1 MSKIYGYCRI
11 STKKQSIE
19 RQVRNILAEYP
30 NADII
35 KEVYTG
41 TKFQDRE
48 KLQKLLDTVKAGDT
62 IVFDSVSRM
71 SRNAENGIQIYLDL
85 FDKNVNLVFLKEHYI
100 DTDTYRKAIDESI
113 DTTGNEIAD
122 IYIKATNEVI
132 KLLATKQIEQAFEQ
146 AQKEVTDLQ
155 ERTKEGIKTARLS
168 GKSIGATKGKT
179 KVTKKSIEAK
189 EIIKKHSKSFGG
201 NLDNKEIMEFA
212 KISEPTL
219 LKYKKEIREELLEA
233 DKME

>member
-1 MSKIYGYCRI
+1 M
-11 STKKQSIE
+11 
-19 RQVRNILAEYP
+19 
-30 NADII
+30 
-35 KEVYTG
+35 
-41 TKFQDRE
+41 
-48 KLQKLLDTVKAGDT
+48 
-62 IVFDSVSRM
+62 
-71 SRNAENGIQIYLDL
+71 
-85 FDKNVNLVFLKEHYI
+85 
-100 DTDTYRKAIDESI
+100 
-113 DTTGNEIAD
+113 EIAD

-168 GKSIGATKGKT
+168 GKSIGGSATKGKT